1 MHLSL
6 FCLIKRLSHSPPTT
20 WLRRSARREWIS
32 WKSEMAMD
40 FQVGDRVVHW
50 SYGPGEIIQV
60 DEKELS
66 GHKSLYYVV
75 RIKDLTLWVPVNAA
89 DAASLRYPTPAR
101 DFDTLFAIISSPGE
115 PLSENRLER
124 KAQLSEMMRDG
135 RLESICRVIR
145 DLAYFNR
152 TKKLSESDLS
162 ILERAQSF
170 LLNEWEISLSVSYT
184 QAERDLK
191 HLLQESH
198 PKVK

>member
-1 MHLSL
+1 MAYLLTPSRYL
-6 FCLIKRLSHSPPTT
+6 AAEFNWCKGIG
-20 WLRRSARREWIS
+20 
-32 WKSEMAMD
+32 WKSEQLMD
-40 FQVGDRVVHW
+40 FQIGDRVVHW

-66 GHKSLYYVV
+66 GRKSLYYVV
-75 RIKDLTLWVPVNAA
+75 QIKDLTLWVPVDAA
-89 DAASLRYPTPAR
+89 DTASLRYPTPAS
-101 DFDTLFAIISSPGE
+101 DFDTLFAIMSSPGE

-124 KAQLSEMMRDG
+124 KARLCEMMRDG
-135 RLESICRVIR
+135 KLESICRVIR

-152 TKKLSESDLS
+152 TKKLSESDQS

>member
-1 MHLSL
+1 MAYLLSPYRYL
-6 FCLIKRLSHSPPTT
+6 AAEFNWRKGIG
-20 WLRRSARREWIS
+20 
-32 WKSEMAMD
+32 WKSEQLMD
-40 FQVGDRVVHW
+40 FQIGDRVVHW

-66 GHKSLYYVV
+66 GRKSLYYVV
-75 RIKDLTLWVPVNAA
+75 QIKDLTLWVPVDAA
-89 DAASLRYPTPAR
+89 DTASLRYPTPAS
-101 DFDTLFAIISSPGE
+101 DFDTLFAIMSSPGE

-124 KAQLSEMMRDG
+124 KARLCEMMRDG
-135 RLESICRVIR
+135 KLESICRVIR

-152 TKKLSESDLS
+152 TKKLSESDQS

>member
-1 MHLSL
+1 
-6 FCLIKRLSHSPPTT
+6 
-20 WLRRSARREWIS
+20 
-32 WKSEMAMD
+32 MD
-40 FQVGDRVVHW
+40 FQIGDRVVHW

-66 GHKSLYYVV
+66 GRKSLYYVV
-75 RIKDLTLWVPVNAA
+75 QIKDLTLWVPVDAA
-89 DAASLRYPTPAR
+89 DTASLRYPTPAS
-101 DFDTLFAIISSPGE
+101 DFDTLFAIMSSPGE

-124 KAQLSEMMRDG
+124 KARLCEMMRDG
-135 RLESICRVIR
+135 KLESICRVIR

-152 TKKLSESDLS
+152 TKKLSESDQS

-170 LLNEWEISLSVSYT
+170 LLNEWEISLSVSYI